1 MSNLIQIKRSLITAT
16 ATGLAN
22 GELAY
27 TANGDVLFIGS
38 NGAVVAVGGARNPGT
53 LTANQALVANA
64 TSGIDKVIVANA
76 AITKLYANGSH
87 GTEGQVLVSNGST
100 VYWGTGTSGSNT
112 QIQFNDSGVA
122 NATAAF
128 TFDKA
133 TNTLFVSNAVTV
145 GANVLIGTGSIS
157 VGNSTVNATTN
168 STSFILNTSGT
179 SSIKVGNSTVNTV
192 INSSS
197 ISTGTI
203 NGTFNVSPTVTVS
216 LSGDVSGSASATLTN
231 LANGTVSITATI
243 QPDSVALGTDTTGNY
258 VATITAGAGISGSG
272 SSEGSTPTIAVVA
285 NNGLLSNSSGVF
297 AIANSGIVS
306 NSTGLFANVDNSTLE
321 LSAGYIQVKDDGIP
335 LGIKTTGNYVATI
348 TASNGIS
355 GNTSSE
361 GENASIFVIPG
372 NGIAANSIGVHVV
385 AGTGV
390 TSNATGVHIGQ
401 PVATT
406 DSVTF
411 QDVTVNGNTLL
422 GSATSDRISLNGL
435 VSSNIHPSSNNTY
448 MMGNNAL
455 RWLEIHAQNVH
466 ATTGYFDGNVEVIGD
481 LIVSG
486 NLTTVNV
493 SSISVSDPLIKLAVN
508 NSSSDTLYIGFTGHY
523 NGSGNTT
530 NHAGLVRSPI
540 DKGFYLF
547 GTYGDESAVQNN
559 TVNVAD
565 PSFSLANLSTHLI
578 SSGLVTNAT
587 HVSITANSTVEVS
600 ITANS
605 LSLTTPLSGT
615 SGGTGLNSYTAED
628 ILVANSSNGFR
639 KLGLGSDGYVLQSNG
654 TAVVYSTLDGGTF

>member
-1 MSNLIQIKRSLITAT
+1 MSNLIQIKRSLNTANP
-16 ATGLAN
+16 TGLAN

-27 TANGDVLFIGS
+27 TANGDVLFVGS
-38 NGAVVAVGGARNPGT
+38 NGNIVAIGGARTPGT

-64 TSGIDKVIVANA
+64 TSGIDKIIVANA

-112 QIQFNDSGVA
+112 QVQFNDSGVA

-133 TNTLFVSNAVTV
+133 TNTLFVSNAVAV
-145 GANVLIGTGSIS
+145 GANVLIDTGSIS
-157 VGNSTVNATTN
+157 VGNSTVNAFAN
-168 STSFILNTSGT
+168 STAFNLNTSGT

-203 NGTFNVSPTVTVS
+203 SGTFNVSPVVTVS
-216 LSGDVSGSASATLTN
+216 LSGDVTGSASATLTN
-231 LANGTVSITATI
+231 LANGTVSITTTI

-306 NSTGLFANVDNSTLE
+306 NSSGLFANVDNVSLE
-321 LSAGYIQVKDDGIP
+321 LSAGYIQVKDNGVE
-335 LGIKTTGNYVATI
+335 LGTKTTGNYVATI
-348 TASNGIS
+348 IASNGVS
-355 GNTSSE
+355 GNASSE
-361 GENASIFVIPG
+361 GATSSIFVNPG
-372 NGIAANSIGVHVV
+372 NGIAANATGVHVV

-390 TSNATGVHIGQ
+390 VSNGTGVHIGQ
-401 PVATT
+401 PVGTT

-411 QDVTVNGNTLL
+411 QDVTINGNTVL
-422 GSATSDRISLNGL
+422 GSSGVDTVTFNGV
-435 VSSNIHPSSNNTY
+435 VSSNIYPSANITHSIGNNT
-448 MMGNNAL
+448 L
-455 RWLEIHAQNVH
+455 RWLEVHAQNVH
-466 ATTGYFDGNVEVIGD
+466 SEYMYIDKDVTI
-481 LIVSG
+481 SG
-486 NLTTVNV
+486 NLTVTGNVVSVNV
-493 SSISVSDPLIKLAVN
+493 STLSVTDSLIQLASENTTSDAL
-508 NSSSDTLYIGFTGHY
+508 DIGFFGSYNADGGSHEHTGLFRDASDDKY
-523 NGSGNTT
+523 KLFKGLVPSPTTTVDTSNNTYQIAT
-530 NHAGLVRSPI
+530 LQAYLDSAGLVS
-540 DKGFYLF
+540 
-547 GTYGDESAVQNN
+547 
-559 TVNVAD
+559 
-565 PSFSLANLSTHLI
+565 
-578 SSGLVTNAT
+578 NAT
-587 HVSITANSTVEVS
+587 AVAITANSTLAVS

-605 LSLTTPLSGT
+605 LSLSTPLPGT
-615 SGGTGLNSYTAED
+615 SGGTGLNTYTVED

-639 KLGLGSDGYVLQSNG
+639 KLGLGTDGYVLQSNG
-654 TAVVYSTLDGGTF
+654 TAVVYATLDGGTF